1 MKKIQENTIWKTW
14 KKKIPK
20 KYSPYV
26 AGDLVQNNNVAL
38 PELQCQTFY
47 GEIIEIFSQ
56 WVLKKATL
64 WQKYQIGREK

>member
-26 AGDLVQNNNVAL
+26 MESGWVNV
-38 PELQCQTFY
+38 LQFEYFANEVCEPRKPKQ
-47 GEIIEIFSQ
+47 
-56 WVLKKATL
+56 
-64 WQKYQIGREK
+64 